1 MRELKLFKILR
12 SLEAG
17 ELRRLRKFFASPFFT
32 PNPHHS
38 RLLEALLPHHPH
50 YRGKK
55 LSREALWDTLFP
67 QEPFDEQR
75 LKKMLTEFTHLL
87 EQFLVVQG
95 ALQNPLEFNRLL
107 MEGYRRRKTDDLFFK
122 TSGKLQQQLEKM
134 AHRGEVYHLEK
145 HRLHQRVYFSSD
157 KTRDYTHLRLALDA
171 LDQYYAL
178 SKALIACEAHTRQR
192 IFRESHE
199 LELMEELRA
208 FVRRKAFFGTPLHE
222 LLYLLL
228 DLFEKL
234 DVAVFEKAIGIFRQG
249 HGTFAPEEKEFVFFV
264 LLNFAISLSQRGH
277 RESVRLGFELYQF
290 GLAEGM
296 LVKNGTLSDATFLN
310 IVSTGVV
317 LGEFD
322 WLESFI
328 KDYQRYLD
336 PALREDVVTAARA
349 TILFV
354 RREYSACRDLLLNY
368 NTLNV
373 FYKLRMRGLLLRVFY
388 EEMSQD
394 DSLYFPLVSHSQAFE
409 KFLRRNRRLSENRAG
424 SYLEF
429 VKITRQ
435 LAKVTYNNTRSSK
448 TLKRLQAKIETT
460 PTLAYREWLQ
470 EKLAELM

>member
-17 ELRRLRKFFASPFFT
+17 ELRRLRKFFESPFFT
-32 PNPHHS
+32 TNAEHA
-38 RLLEALLPHHPH
+38 RLLEFLLPFHPR
-50 YRGKK
+50 YQSKK
-55 LSREALWDTLFP
+55 LNHKAFWAALFP

-75 LKKMLTEFTHLL
+75 LKKALAEFTQLL

-95 ALQNPLEFNRLL
+95 ALHSPLEYNRLL
-107 MEGYRRRKTDDLFFK
+107 MEAYRRRRADSLFFRV
-122 TSGKLQQQLEKM
+122 SGKLQQQLEKM
-134 AHRGEVYHLEK
+134 EHRGETYLLEK
-145 HRLHQRVYFSSD
+145 HRLHQRIYFSSD
-157 KTRDYTHLRLALDA
+157 KTRDYTHLKEAMAA

-178 SKALIACEAHTRQR
+178 SKALIACEVHTRQR
-192 IFRESHE
+192 IFRESHN
-199 LELMEELRA
+199 LELMEELRVW
-208 FVRRKAFFGTPLHE
+208 VRGKAFFENPLHE

-228 DLFEKL
+228 DLFHHL
-234 DVAVFEKAIGIFRQG
+234 DLEVFGKAIRIFREG
-249 HGTFAPEEKEFVFFV
+249 HGTFAPEEKEYVFFV

-290 GLAEGM
+290 GLQEGL
-296 LVKNGTLSDATFLN
+296 LVKDGTLTDATFLN

-322 WLESFI
+322 WLDSFI
-328 KDYQRYLD
+328 EGFQRYLD
-336 PALREDVVTAARA
+336 PALRQDVVTAARA
-349 TILFV
+349 TILFA
-354 RREYSACRDLLLNY
+354 RREYAACRDLLLNY

-409 KFLRRNRRLSENRAG
+409 KFLRRNRRLSDSRAG

-435 LAKVTYNNTRSSK
+435 LAKVAYNNTRSTK
-448 TLKRLQAKIETT
+448 TLNRLREKIEST
-460 PTLAYREWLQ
+460 PALVYREWLQ
-470 EKLAELM
+470 EKLTELI